1 MAPCWL
7 SFGASGAPGHA
18 SGSSMC
24 TKGGLDPSWEHFGSE
39 LVAQRLEF
47 ASLGL
52 NLGSI
57 LVAFEGP
64 QAPRHASGGSL
75 CPRGGLDPFWDGFGE
90 PKWSQNACKNQ

>member
-18 SGSSMC
+18 SGSYMC

-39 LVAQRLEF
+39 LVAQRVDFEG
-47 ASLGL
+47 LGL

-57 LVAFEGP
+57 LHAF
-64 QAPRHASGGSL
+64 
-75 CPRGGLDPFWDGFGE
+75 
-90 PKWSQNACKNQ
+90 